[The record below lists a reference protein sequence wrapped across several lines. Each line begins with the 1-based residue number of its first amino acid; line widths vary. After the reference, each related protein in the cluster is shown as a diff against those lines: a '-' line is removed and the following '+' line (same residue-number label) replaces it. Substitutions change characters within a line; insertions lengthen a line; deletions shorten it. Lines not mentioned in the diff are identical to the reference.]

1 MSSTG
6 IGSHDGSFAATD
18 WVIIGAL
25 ALIWG
30 SAFMWIAIGLDA
42 LAPGVVAWLRVVL
55 GAVALLLIPR
65 SRRRIDRADWK
76 GVAIIAIAGNAAPA
90 LLFAVAEQE
99 LDSAVAGMI
108 TSATPVATLVLAF
121 WLGNRAV
128 TRGQVLGLVA
138 GFVGVVAMAAPDVL
152 GANAPVVE
160 VGLVLLA
167 VLGYA
172 TVNNVVV
179 PLQQRY
185 GGLVVVAQA
194 QALAAL
200 VLTPFGLTGLRSSE
214 FDLGPVLAIVFLGVV
229 GTGFSRVLSATL
241 VGRVGPQRGSVVAY
255 FVPVVAIV
263 LGVMVRGESIEA
275 VQIIGL
281 VFVLVGAALI
291 SRR

>member
-6 IGSHDGSFAATD
+6 IGSRDGSFAATD
-18 WVIIGAL
+18 WAIIGAL

-90 LLFAVAEQE
+90 LLFSVAEQE

-128 TRGQVLGLVA
+128 TRGQVVGLVA

-214 FDLGPVLAIVFLGVV
+214 FDLGPVLAVVFLGIV